1 MSEQIGFI
9 GLGSMG
15 LPIASNLLAAGHQ
28 LYVYNRDASKAQP
41 LVKAGAKQGMKPVEV
56 AQPGGVVFTMISND
70 DALQS
75 VVLGQDGLLQRLGPG
90 GLHISLSTV
99 SPALAQKMA
108 QIHAEKQVSY
118 LAAPVFGRP
127 DAAAARK
134 LWICIAG
141 QPEARKRARPLLE
154 AIGQGIFEF
163 GDQPE
168 LANVAKISGNFL
180 IASAQ
185 EAMAEALAVA
195 EKSGVDRTQ
204 LIDMLSQTLFAC
216 GVYQNYGKMIAERR
230 FTPVGFAME
239 LALKDINLILDTAE
253 QTKTPLPIASQ
264 LHDRL
269 ISGVANGRGQ
279 MDWSALTM
287 GVDEAAGIKK

>member
-1 MSEQIGFI
+1 
-9 GLGSMG
+9 
-15 LPIASNLLAAGHQ
+15 
-28 LYVYNRDASKAQP
+28 
-41 LVKAGAKQGMKPVEV
+41 
-56 AQPGGVVFTMISND
+56 
-70 DALQS
+70 
-75 VVLGQDGLLQRLGPG
+75 
-90 GLHISLSTV
+90 
-99 SPALAQKMA
+99 MA
-108 QIHAEKQVSY
+108 QIHAEKQVGY

-185 EAMAEALAVA
+185 EAMAETLAVA

-253 QTKTPLPIASQ
+253 QTKTPLPLGNQ

-279 MDWSALTM
+279 MDWSALTL